1 MKRFWS
7 HLFADPE
14 GTPFLVR
21 RLVLENARDYV
32 WRYILAFVFMG
43 LVAASTAASAWIMKD
58 VINEV
63 FLERDATMVMV
74 IAGFVMFI
82 FAVKGV
88 STYGQLVVLGEIG
101 NAIVARTQSRLFEA
115 ITRQDVAFFERS
127 GIGDLGTRLSHN
139 ATAAR
144 VALDLIVT
152 ALGRDLLTVI
162 ALVAVMIAQDPLMSL
177 IALVIMPPAIII
189 IAGLVRRVR
198 RVAKSQFV
206 SLTRIL
212 SIAQETISGIRV
224 VKAFAV
230 EQRLRRDM
238 DAAVEDVRLRA
249 DKMTRLSA
257 RTSPVMETLGGV
269 AIALVILYGGYAV
282 IERGSDPGAF
292 FAFITALLLA
302 YDPARRLARLH
313 VNLSAHMVG
322 VRLMYEVLDR
332 ASAEEEEE
340 PRAAGVPFRPGDVRF
355 ETVVFQYGEAPALTG
370 LDFTARAGEVTALV
384 GPSGAGKSTVFSL
397 LERFYEPVAG
407 RVTIG
412 GQDIREIAIPDLR
425 TSIAL
430 VSQDTFLF
438 DMSVRDN
445 IAIGRPDA
453 SEEEIVQAAREANAH
468 DFILELDEGYD
479 TRVGEGGGRLSGGQ
493 RQRIAIARAI
503 LRDAPLLLLDEA
515 TSALD
520 SESEAKI
527 QAALANL
534 MRGRTTLVIA
544 HRLSTVREADQIIVM
559 ERGRA
564 IESGTHRE
572 LFARGGLY
580 KRLCDLQ
587 FSDTGAAAG
596 AAQ

>member
-1 MKRFWS
+1 MKRIWS

-82 FAVKGV
+82 FTVKGLA
-88 STYGQLVVLGEIG
+88 TYGQLVVLGEIG
-101 NAIVARTQSRLFEA
+101 NAIVAKTQSRLFEA
-115 ITRQDVAFFERS
+115 ITRQDVAFFETS

-212 SIAQETISGIRV
+212 SIAQETIAGIRV

-249 DKMTRLSA
+249 NKMTRLSA

-269 AIALVILYGGYAV
+269 AIALVILYGGFSV
-282 IERGSDPGAF
+282 VERGSDPGAF

-332 ASAEEEEE
+332 ASAEASGEGTQL
-340 PRAAGVPFRPGDVRF
+340 PGAPFQPGSVRF
-355 ETVVFQYGEAPALTG
+355 ENVAFHYGEAPALAG

-397 LERFYEPVAG
+397 LERFYEPVSG
-407 RVTIG
+407 RITVG
-412 GQDIREIAIPDLR
+412 GRDIRDTTITDIRAA
-425 TSIAL
+425 IAL

-445 IAIGRPDA
+445 IAMGRPAA
-453 SEEEIVQAAREANAH
+453 SEDEIVQAAREANAH
-468 DFILELDEGYD
+468 DFIMELDEGYD

-544 HRLSTVREADQIIVM
+544 HRLSTVREANQIVVM
-559 ERGRA
+559 DRGRA

-587 FSDTGAAAG
+587 FSDSGSTD
-596 AAQ
+596 

>member
-1 MKRFWS
+1 MKRIWS
-7 HLFADPE
+7 SLFADPE
-14 GTPFLVR
+14 GAPFLIR
-21 RLVLENARDYV
+21 RLVQENARDYV
-32 WRYILAFVFMG
+32 WRYALAFVFMG
-43 LVAASTAASAWIMKD
+43 LVAACTAASAWIMKD
-58 VINEV
+58 VINGV
-63 FLERDATMVMV
+63 FLERNATMVV
-74 IAGFVMFI
+74 LIAAFVLFV
-82 FAVKGV
+82 FTLKGAA
-88 STYGQLVVLGEIG
+88 TYGQQVVLGQIG
-101 NAIVARTQSRLFEA
+101 NAIVARTQSRLFHA
-115 ITRQDVAFFERS
+115 ITRQDVGFFETS

-144 VALDLIVT
+144 AALELVVT

-198 RVAKSQFV
+198 RVAKTQFV

-230 EQRLRRDM
+230 ENRLRAEM
-238 DAAVEDVRLRA
+238 DAAVADVELRA
-249 DKMTRLSA
+249 NKITRLSA
-257 RTSPVMETLGGV
+257 RTSPVMETLGGA
-269 AIALVILYGGYAV
+269 AIALVILYGGYSV
-282 IERGSDPGAF
+282 IERGGDPGAF

-302 YDPARRLARLH
+302 YDPSRRLARLN

-322 VRLMYEVLDR
+322 IRLMYDILDR
-332 ASAEEEEE
+332 VPGESDEVPAS
-340 PRAAGVPFRPGDVRF
+340 GDETVTEGTVRF
-355 ETVVFQYGEAPALTG
+355 EDVTFHYGEVPALDG

-384 GPSGAGKSTVFSL
+384 GPSGAGKSTVFAL
-397 LERFYEPVAG
+397 IERFYDPTSG
-407 RVTIG
+407 RVLI
-412 GQDIREIAIPDLR
+412 DDADVRDRSLAALR
-425 TSIAL
+425 GRIAL

-438 DMSVRDN
+438 DISVRDN
-445 IAIGRPDA
+445 ISIGRPGA
-453 SEEEIVQAAREANAH
+453 SDEEIRQAAREANAH
-468 DFILELDEGYD
+468 DFILALEDGYE

-493 RQRIAIARAI
+493 RQRVAIARAI

-534 MRGRTTLVIA
+534 MRGRTTIVIA
-544 HRLSTVREADQIIVM
+544 HRLATVREADQIVVM
-559 ERGRA
+559 DQGRA
-564 IESGTHRE
+564 IERGTHTE
-572 LFARGGLY
+572 LFAHGGLY

-587 FSDTGAAAG
+587 FAESGSSDA
-596 AAQ
+596 